1 MIALLLAAGIAMVLS
16 LVGTGWLA
24 TFLRARGR
32 TQPILVKD
40 AANVAVPEHAHK
52 SGTPTMGG
60 LAIVGAALA
69 GYLISH
75 VRQGV
80 VFSNQTL
87 VVWAGV
93 LAMALVGLV
102 DDAIKVRS
110 RHNRGVLWRHKGY
123 ITFAVGIVVAIA
135 LVATTDIDTRVSLT
149 RADVPGWELGAAVWV
164 LWAGSIIF
172 ATANAV
178 NVTDGLD
185 GLAAGSALLG
195 FGAFAAMAY
204 LGFRNPTIYP
214 GIVNPY
220 DLAVFAAAFA
230 GGCAGFL
237 WWNAAPADIFMGDV
251 GALAIGGAL
260 ALLGL
265 TLDTHLLLLLICG
278 IYIVE
283 IGSVAVQM
291 AVFRASGRRRRLF
304 RLSPIHHHFE
314 LCGWPETKIIIR
326 FWLLAGLSVAGALAI
341 FIADF
346 TQQASRR

>member
-1 MIALLLAAGIAMVLS
+1 M
-16 LVGTGWLA
+16 
-24 TFLRARGR
+24 
-32 TQPILVKD
+32 
-40 AANVAVPEHAHK
+40 
-52 SGTPTMGG
+52 
-60 LAIVGAALA
+60 
-69 GYLISH
+69 
-75 VRQGV
+75 
-80 VFSNQTL
+80 
-87 VVWAGV
+87 
-93 LAMALVGLV
+93 
-102 DDAIKVRS
+102 
-110 RHNRGVLWRHKGY
+110 
-123 ITFAVGIVVAIA
+123 
-135 LVATTDIDTRVSLT
+135 
-149 RADVPGWELGAAVWV
+149 